1 MPHRHDD
8 EYFHKHAFDATRHR
22 HRLIEVIE
30 HEHGAHGDDRHP
42 HTHIIM
48 TAPAQRAGKEP
59 QHRHRL
65 ESPFEHDH
73 PTDDP
78 RHRHQL
84 WEIEHEE
91 RDSHWHGVEI
101 TEIEVTIE
109 PPKCAGRSS

>member
-8 EYFHKHAFDATRHR
+8 EYLHRHAFDAAPHR
-22 HRLIEVIE
+22 HRLIEVVE
-30 HEHGAHGDDRHP
+30 HARGAHGDDRHN

-48 TAPAQRAGKEP
+48 TAPAERAGKET

-73 PTDDP
+73 PSEDP

-84 WEIEHEE
+84 GEIEHEE
-91 RDSHWHGVEI
+91 LDRHWHSVEI
-101 TEIEVTIE
+101 TEIEMTVE
-109 PPKCAGRSS
+109 PPKRARD

>member
-8 EYFHKHAFDATRHR
+8 EYLHRHAFDAAPHR

-30 HEHGAHGDDRHP
+30 HAHGAHGDDRHN

-65 ESPFEHDH
+65 ESTLEHEN
-73 PTDDP
+73 PPNTPRP
-78 RHRHQL
+78 RHQVG
-84 WEIEHEE
+84 EIEHEE
-91 RDSHWHGVEI
+91 RDRHWQGVEI
-101 TEIEVTIE
+101 TKIEMTVE
-109 PPKCAGRSS
+109 PPKRLRD